1 MTTQACDGCGREVR
15 IAGGIGDLWTIEPGP
30 SGGLTLELD
39 DGSSHFLCFTCLETL
54 PEDATGADVRALTD

>member
-1 MTTQACDGCGREVR
+1 MTTESCDGCGREVR

-39 DGSSHFLCFTCLETL
+39 DDSEHFLCFTCLESL
-54 PEDATGADVRALTD
+54 PEDATGEDVHAL